1 MLVLM
6 QSGLIVRFQCKRDLL
21 KWLIMAVLIISPV
34 IHIYAQ
40 QKTYLSGTIKDRTTS
55 QPMEKVSVEL
65 LADSS
70 GKSIAIVTTDN
81 SGKFRFEQLDT
92 GRYIINISSSGYTP
106 VERDIH
112 LTRDLDLGEIVV
124 LQASKSLKEVVVTAR
139 KTPMSATVD
148 RKIYNVEQDLLASAG
163 SASDI
168 LRNVPSV
175 EVGLEGEISLRGSPE
190 VTILINGRP
199 STMMGANRAEVLQQ
213 LPANSI
219 ERIEVITNPS
229 SKYRP
234 DGSAGIINIV
244 LKKNV
249 KLGFNGSAL
258 ANVGTRQRYNG
269 GLTLNYKKGKFNG
282 FVTGNIR
289 QEERNRY
296 GTIDRH
302 YLDSIGKA
310 DNYYKEYRRS
320 KSRPLSEFI
329 NGGIVFTPGERNEFG
344 INANYLHRFQTRKDT
359 IYREFYSHNGLP
371 TSLFIRTRNAPAT
384 DIENNIT
391 AYWQHNFA
399 KEGHELRIEGSSS
412 YEKEDE
418 RNYYQ
423 NAFSYPSTDTTW
435 DNVWVHQVDHDYQ
448 LTADYSLPISESSSL
463 ELGYMGLFSGV
474 NILFYNELY
483 DKGLG
488 EFVTDSSTSSLFD
501 FNEDVHAIYGL
512 YHQSFEKFNFSAG
525 LRAETAYRVSDLV
538 TLDSLV
544 KYNYFQVYPTLHLG
558 YKLKNGE
565 LQLNYS
571 KRVNR
576 PECDQLNP
584 FPEYIDPL
592 NLFAGN
598 PNLQPEYIH
607 SVELG
612 YQIKAGKYS
621 IVPSLYYRYKF
632 NSFTSVVKQI
642 NDTVLLRTEEN
653 LASEES
659 AGLEV
664 IFSAKPSKF
673 FNMNLSTNIFY
684 NTINAENLGYNEKKS
699 IMSMNTS
706 ANLNFSFT
714 KTTSLQV
721 SGNYRSSRQTPQGTI
736 YPSFVMNLG
745 ARQDLLK
752 SKLSITATVSDVLK
766 TLRQKSIVNTDF
778 LYQTAI
784 NTRDSRVFYIGVNY
798 RFGFHQKKQ
807 ESEIEYDDK
816 L

>member
-1 MLVLM
+1 
-6 QSGLIVRFQCKRDLL
+6 
-21 KWLIMAVLIISPV
+21 
-34 IHIYAQ
+34 
-40 QKTYLSGTIKDRTTS
+40 
-55 QPMEKVSVEL
+55 
-65 LADSS
+65 
-70 GKSIAIVTTDN
+70 
-81 SGKFRFEQLDT
+81 
-92 GRYIINISSSGYTP
+92 
-106 VERDIH
+106 
-112 LTRDLDLGEIVV
+112 
-124 LQASKSLKEVVVTAR
+124 
-139 KTPMSATVD
+139 
-148 RKIYNVEQDLLASAG
+148 
-163 SASDI
+163 
-168 LRNVPSV
+168 
-175 EVGLEGEISLRGSPE
+175 
-190 VTILINGRP
+190 
-199 STMMGANRAEVLQQ
+199 
-213 LPANSI
+213 
-219 ERIEVITNPS
+219 
-229 SKYRP
+229 
-234 DGSAGIINIV
+234 
-244 LKKNV
+244 
-249 KLGFNGSAL
+249 
-258 ANVGTRQRYNG
+258 
-269 GLTLNYKKGKFNG
+269 
-282 FVTGNIR
+282 
-289 QEERNRY
+289 
-296 GTIDRH
+296 
-302 YLDSIGKA
+302 
-310 DNYYKEYRRS
+310 
-320 KSRPLSEFI
+320 
-329 NGGIVFTPGERNEFG
+329 
-344 INANYLHRFQTRKDT
+344 
-359 IYREFYSHNGLP
+359 
-371 TSLFIRTRNAPAT
+371 
-384 DIENNIT
+384 
-391 AYWQHNFA
+391 
-399 KEGHELRIEGSSS
+399 
-412 YEKEDE
+412 
-418 RNYYQ
+418 
-423 NAFSYPSTDTTW
+423 
-435 DNVWVHQVDHDYQ
+435 
-448 LTADYSLPISESSSL
+448 
-463 ELGYMGLFSGV
+463 
-474 NILFYNELY
+474 
-483 DKGLG
+483 
-488 EFVTDSSTSSLFD
+488 
-501 FNEDVHAIYGL
+501 
-512 YHQSFEKFNFSAG
+512 
-525 LRAETAYRVSDLV
+525 
-538 TLDSLV
+538 
-544 KYNYFQVYPTLHLG
+544 
-558 YKLKNGE
+558 
-565 LQLNYS
+565 
-571 KRVNR
+571 
-576 PECDQLNP
+576 LNP